1 MLCDAQCQIQGSG
14 RIDSAIINV
23 NDVTLESRP
32 ANLTMPRGVTATVA
46 GEELDKGYSESDAT
60 GPTEGPQGPG
70 TGDPGEEERTF
81 TLTVVADPQGAAT
94 ITGAGVYKPGTSDTI
109 RATPIEGWGF
119 RNWTVDGLIVGTNP
133 KGLVYVMP
141 NRDVTVTVN
150 LVPLYTLTVIASGS
164 GDVTPKQPQKLA
176 GTA

>member
-1 MLCDAQCQIQGSG
+1 M
-14 RIDSAIINV
+14 
-23 NDVTLESRP
+23 TLESRP
-32 ANLTMPRGVTATVA
+32 ANYDAQGVTATVA

-60 GPTEGPQGPG
+60 VPRKVPRDREPAT
-70 TGDPGEEERTF
+70 GEEERTF

-133 KGLVYVMP
+133 KGLCM
-141 NRDVTVTVN
+141 
-150 LVPLYTLTVIASGS
+150 
-164 GDVTPKQPQKLA
+164 
-176 GTA
+176 